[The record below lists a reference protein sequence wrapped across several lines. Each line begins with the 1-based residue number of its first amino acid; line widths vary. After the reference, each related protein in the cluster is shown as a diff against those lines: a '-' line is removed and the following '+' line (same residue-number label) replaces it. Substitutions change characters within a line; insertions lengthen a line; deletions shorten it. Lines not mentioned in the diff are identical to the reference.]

1 VLCVAAAAGL
11 LWWRRRAGLD
21 VRSIFAPRVV
31 LPFFL
36 VCLAGFSWLAYYNY
50 RVTGS
55 PWVMPYMVNDRMY
68 AASPMFYF
76 LPAPAEPHYRHE
88 MLRKFWIGWEKLF
101 YVGTRHNPL
110 RVVLAFWEVVPFIAS
125 TLVFFSAMAGLLAFG
140 KSRKMRVVIGALA
153 ALTAALLLEK
163 SWHPHYFSPGA
174 GLLLIPAMYGLRW
187 LRVSA
192 RHESEAAILL
202 FVTCC
207 FLGQTLS
214 DSITEYRTRTP
225 TIRQEAERKIKAAAH
240 GGDRELVIVRYSP
253 DHDPL
258 YEFVFNRADI
268 DHSSIV
274 WARDM
279 GDEKNRELIAYYPN
293 RRVWLLE
300 PDSPSLTV
308 IPYPR
313 KDSKN

>member
-1 VLCVAAAAGL
+1 
-11 LWWRRRAGLD
+11 
-21 VRSIFAPRVV
+21 
-31 LPFFL
+31 
-36 VCLAGFSWLAYYNY
+36 
-50 RVTGS
+50 
-55 PWVMPYMVNDRMY
+55 MY
-68 AASPMFYF
+68 AASPIFYF
-76 LPAPAEPHYRHE
+76 LPAPPEPHYRHE

-110 RVVLAFWEVVPFIAS
+110 RVALAFWEVVPFMAS

-163 SWHPHYFSPGA
+163 SWHPHDFSPGA

-187 LRVSA
+187 LRVRA

-207 FLGQTLS
+207 LLGQTLS
-214 DSITEYRTRTP
+214 DSITEYRTRVP
-225 TIRQEAERKIKAAAH
+225 TLREQAERKIKAAAR
-240 GGDRELVIVRYSP
+240 GRDRELVIVRYSP

-258 YEFVFNRADI
+258 YELVFNRADI
-268 DHSSIV
+268 DHAPIV

-279 GDEKNRELIAYYPN
+279 GAEKNRELIDYYPD
-293 RRVWLLE
+293 RQVWLLE
-300 PDSPSLTV
+300 PDSPSLT
-308 IPYPR
+308 ITPYSGKDPR
-313 KDSKN
+313 N